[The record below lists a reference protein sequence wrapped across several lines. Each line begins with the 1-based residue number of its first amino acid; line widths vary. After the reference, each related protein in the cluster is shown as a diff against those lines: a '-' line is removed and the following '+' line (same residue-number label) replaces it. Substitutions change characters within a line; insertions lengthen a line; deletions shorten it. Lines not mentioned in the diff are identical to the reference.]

1 MFPWLVLRFIGSRN
15 QRKRPICH
23 GYLRV
28 SLERVLFEI
37 PFGECLVKS
46 TSLQIALIAQS
57 CLPES
62 FRGGCSVGVEA

>member
-1 MFPWLVLRFIGSRN
+1 MHIPVVVLRSIGSRN

-37 PFGECLVKS
+37 PFGERLFKG
-46 TSLQIALIAQS
+46 TSLQIALIA
-57 CLPES
+57 
-62 FRGGCSVGVEA
+62 